1 MGNIFKKFPRPAE
14 INFPAVQKKNWN
26 FSLCSRTGGSEKKF
40 ASFFCLLKSGNI
52 LILYKKR
59 DEENFNVKSVLEIY
73 NVPDLKL
80 IEKYEYYKEQE
91 DAFYVLDFATQ
102 SKKGNIFTIGDKL
115 YVFNGEEIS
124 KGPEEKSEELNDIYL
139 GTAFVEFCKPSD
151 KRQRHPF
158 NKKSKIFYCNFLL
171 EVKED
176 LFLCTD
182 KNREAIF
189 LLDISKSKVEKT
201 EFFYTTKLSRS
212 NQPWKY
218 KLDMI
223 LQSEYYPENLYI
235 YANIKLPGDIYDSKL
250 LVFNI
255 EQFLKQKSP
264 IKEPLFTIEV
274 SKSQYIMALCEY
286 DKKYILLDSYKDG
299 IYIVDMESKQKVA
312 VCVPKQYIRES
323 NYFYNNYADRKTG
336 GGEIYKKMFKLKD
349 GQVLL
354 ETCYITDIR
363 EQICEQ
369 KIKNLNMFDYE
380 LFGDYLIMYCI
391 DSSIIIFKI
400 SNE

>member
-59 DEENFNVKSVLEIY
+59 DEEQFNVKSFLEIY

-91 DAFYVLDFATQ
+91 DTFYVLDFAMQ

-124 KGPEEKSEELNDIYL
+124 KGPEEKSEEINDIYL
-139 GTAFVEFCKPSD
+139 GTAMVEFCKPSD

-158 NKKSKIFYCNFLL
+158 TKKSKIFSCSFLL

-176 LFLCTD
+176 LFLYTD
-182 KNREAIF
+182 KIREDIF
-189 LLDISKSKVEKT
+189 LLDISKQKVERT
-201 EFFYTTKLSRS
+201 EHFHMTKLSKY

-223 LQSEYYPENLYI
+223 LRSEYYPENLYI

-250 LVFNI
+250 LVFNL

-312 VCVPKQYIRES
+312 VCVPKLYIKES
-323 NYFYNNYADRKTG
+323 NSFYNIYADRKTG
-336 GGEIYKKMFKLKD
+336 SGEIYKKMIKLKD

-354 ETCYITDIR
+354 ETCYTTDIR

-369 KIKNLNMFDYE
+369 KIKNLNIINYE
-380 LFGDYLIMYCI
+380 LFGEYLIMYCI
-391 DSSIIIFKI
+391 DTSIIIFKI
-400 SNE
+400 SN